1 MPLRRPARDLSAV
14 LPSPILGLAPPAS
27 LCVPPQSI
35 QRPPVPDAAHS
46 SRRRVSRSR
55 SAAQLA
61 IRPPFLPSPIRG
73 LAPPASSCMC
83 PQSRRRPLV
92 PDAAHSSH
100 RRSGRP
106 ICRRSSSGLPSDQEV
121 LRHHLPVLENCRR
134 REGKAR
140 QGSLYL
146 AQRKSSRGLKMHAG
160 IRFVAGQRKSSRGLK
175 MHVGRRFVAGQSRPA
190 PSLQDR
196 IRADWSEPKSLT
208 FFLHYG

>member
-106 ICRRSSSGLPSDQEV
+106 ICRRSSSGLPSDQ
-121 LRHHLPVLENCRR
+121 NCRR

-146 AQRKSSRGLKMHAG
+146 A
-160 IRFVAGQRKSSRGLK
+160 QRKSSRGLK

>member
-1 MPLRRPARDLSAV
+1 MFRVAPSPPPHPSNRFLRPTSWSVSLMPLRRPAHDSSAV

-35 QRPPVPDAAHS
+35 HCPPVPDVAHS

-83 PQSRRRPLV
+83 PQSRRRPLI

-100 RRSGRP
+100 RRSAKP
-106 ICRRSSSGLPSDQEV
+106 ICRRSSSGLPSDQV
-121 LRHHLPVLENCRR
+121 IPPLGHGPLLFPHLFLVASIIALVFMLLCMTPRR
-134 REGKAR
+134 CCVTI
-140 QGSLYL
+140 Y
-146 AQRKSSRGLKMHAG
+146 
-160 IRFVAGQRKSSRGLK
+160 
-175 MHVGRRFVAGQSRPA
+175 PC
-190 PSLQDR
+190 
-196 IRADWSEPKSLT
+196 
-208 FFLHYG
+208 

>member
-1 MPLRRPARDLSAV
+1 MFCTRANHRCASVRFFPSRFFRQFVPRGPIPPPHPSNRFLRPTSRSVSLMPLRRPAHDSSAV

-61 IRPPFLPSPIRG
+61 IRPPFLPSLIRG

-106 ICRRSSSGLPSDQEV
+106 ICRRSSSGLPSDQV
-121 LRHHLPVLENCRR
+121 IPPLGHGPLLFPHLFLVASIIALVFMLLCMTPRR
-134 REGKAR
+134 CCVTI
-140 QGSLYL
+140 Y
-146 AQRKSSRGLKMHAG
+146 
-160 IRFVAGQRKSSRGLK
+160 
-175 MHVGRRFVAGQSRPA
+175 PC
-190 PSLQDR
+190 
-196 IRADWSEPKSLT
+196 
-208 FFLHYG
+208 